1 MRYINLHFTYLLTYL
16 LTKVFVVVTL
26 CCDCRQRSCVKAV
39 MYVCDSGDSGDIL
52 AVLKYM
58 PVILRTAAE
67 NGQCKPQM

>member
-1 MRYINLHFTYLLTYL
+1 
-16 LTKVFVVVTL
+16 VFVVVTL
-26 CCDCRQRSCVKAV
+26 HCDWRQHSCVKTV